1 MNKNVSH
8 IFHSKP
14 FVWALLLVTTF
25 FSAKAQDRPKLVVGI
40 VVDQMKTEYLYRF
53 ANDFGSGGFKRLT
66 SNGFTFY
73 NAHFNYMPTYTGPGH
88 ASVYTGTTPRFHGIV
103 GNDWYN
109 KSIKKNMYCTDDVSV
124 RTLGA
129 GDEAEGKMSPKNL
142 KATTITDELKLST
155 NFRGKVIGM
164 SMKDRGAILP
174 AGHFA
179 DCAFWYS
186 KTGAFISSTFYRN
199 ELPAWAT
206 KFNDEKNFLKY
217 VQNAWNPLKPLAQ
230 YDESLADENP
240 YEGKIFKANAATFPY
255 DLKSMYEKSGAQILR
270 ALPFGNDL
278 LTDFAV
284 AAIDAEQLGKDNHT
298 DFLAIS
304 YSATDYVGHITGPRS
319 IELQDTYVRLDA
331 SLEKLLKYLDEKV
344 GKGQYLV
351 FLTADHAG
359 AENPVFLKDHNY
371 EVENV
376 SSKDFVN
383 KLEAFGLATFGEDVI
398 ANCSNQNI
406 FFDKDALAGT
416 GISLTDAKNKVRDFV
431 MKESWVLRVY
441 TEEEILASSGSDPY
455 LQLIANGY
463 DTKQNG
469 ELVILESPG
478 TLEDHTTGTTHGSV
492 FSYDTHV
499 PIIFF
504 GKGITA
510 GKSHEKCVITEIAPT
525 LAQLLQLSLPNATNA
540 EVLEALFKN

>member
-8 IFHSKP
+8 KFHSKP

-109 KSIKKNMYCTDDVSV
+109 KSIKKNMYCTDDASV

-129 GDEAEGKMSPKNL
+129 GDEAEGKMSPRNL

-206 KFNDEKNFLKY
+206 KFNEEKHFLKY

-240 YEGKIFKANAATFPY
+240 YEGKIFKANSATFPY

-278 LTDFAV
+278 LTDFAL

-319 IELQDTYVRLDA
+319 IELQDTYLRLDA

-359 AENPVFLKDHNY
+359 AENPVFLKDHKY

-376 SSKDFVN
+376 SSKDFVS
-383 KLEAFGLATFGEDVI
+383 KLEAFGLETFGKDVI

-406 FFDKDALAGT
+406 FFDKDALAGA

-455 LQLIANGY
+455 LQLIANGF

>member
-1 MNKNVSH
+1 MSH
-8 IFHSKP
+8 KFHSKP

-109 KSIKKNMYCTDDVSV
+109 KSIKKNMYCTDDASV

-129 GDEAEGKMSPKNL
+129 GDEAEGKMSPRNL

-206 KFNDEKNFLKY
+206 KFNEEKHFLKY

-240 YEGKIFKANAATFPY
+240 YEGKIFKANSATFPY

-278 LTDFAV
+278 LTDFAL

-319 IELQDTYVRLDA
+319 IELQDTYLRLDA

-359 AENPVFLKDHNY
+359 AENPVFLKDHKY

-376 SSKDFVN
+376 SSKDFVS
-383 KLEAFGLATFGEDVI
+383 KLEAFGLETFGKDVI

-406 FFDKDALAGT
+406 FFDKDALAGA

-455 LQLIANGY
+455 LQLIANGF

>member
-8 IFHSKP
+8 KFHSKP
-14 FVWALLLVTTF
+14 FVWTLLLVTTF

-109 KSIKKNMYCTDDVSV
+109 KSIKKNMYCTDDASV

-359 AENPVFLKDHNY
+359 AENPVFLKDHKY

-383 KLEAFGLATFGEDVI
+383 KLEAFGLATFGKDVI

-416 GISLTDAKNKVRDFV
+416 GISLTDAKSKVRDFV
-431 MKESWVLRVY
+431 MKETWVLRVY

-478 TLEDHTTGTTHGSV
+478 TLEDHATGTTHGSV

>member
-1 MNKNVSH
+1 MSH
-8 IFHSKP
+8 KFHSKP

-109 KSIKKNMYCTDDVSV
+109 KSIKKNMYCTDDASV

-206 KFNDEKNFLKY
+206 KFNDEKHFLKY
-217 VQNAWNPLKPLAQ
+217 VQNDWNPLKPLAQ

-240 YEGKIFKANAATFPY
+240 YEGKIFKANTATFPY

-278 LTDFAV
+278 LTDFAL

-359 AENPVFLKDHNY
+359 AENPVFLKDHKY

-510 GKSHEKCVITEIAPT
+510 GKSHEKCVTTEIAPT